1 MKKYSGNTGR
11 ILQHLQQRGGITSV
25 EAFELYGATRLSG
38 IIYNLRQYGYD
49 IISYDMKGKNRY
61 GETVYFVEY
70 RLKS

>member
-1 MKKYSGNTGR
+1 M
-11 ILQHLQQRGGITSV
+11 

-49 IISYDMKGKNRY
+49 IISYDMKGENRY